1 MNLSSSFR
9 EARVEGS
16 RMGFSVSSSSPV
28 ESSFLWAR
36 VI

>member
-16 RMGFSVSSSSPV
+16 RMGFSVSSSPV